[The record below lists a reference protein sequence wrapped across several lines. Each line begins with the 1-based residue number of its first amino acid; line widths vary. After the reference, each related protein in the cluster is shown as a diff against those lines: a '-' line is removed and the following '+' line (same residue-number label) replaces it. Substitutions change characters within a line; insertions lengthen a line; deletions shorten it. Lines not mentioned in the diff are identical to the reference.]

1 MWHVGIWHEA
11 CALAGNI
18 VYTRNRV
25 RGLGSGVEC
34 SGCEQFFEM
43 GVYPLGSTGIDFA
56 LWSLMRRRGTCDFYR
71 LMVWGLGVWGLFD
84 VLGLFVLLSLLS

>member
-18 VYTRNRV
+18 VYTSIQV
-25 RGLGSGVEC
+25 RSLGSGVDGI
-34 SGCEQFFEM
+34 GCEQFFEM

-56 LWSLMRRRGTCDFYR
+56 LGSLMGRRGTCDFYR
-71 LMVWGLGVWGLFD
+71 LMVWGLGG
-84 VLGLFVLLSLLS
+84 